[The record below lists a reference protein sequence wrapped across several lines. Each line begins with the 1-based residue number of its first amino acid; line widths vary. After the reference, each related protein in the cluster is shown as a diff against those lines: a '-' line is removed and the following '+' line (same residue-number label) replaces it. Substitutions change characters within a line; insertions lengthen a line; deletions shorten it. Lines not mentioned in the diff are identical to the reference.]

1 MKHEAYRLLEL
12 MTQLAPDRK
21 VSPDEHNVVH
31 VYQTRYM
38 AKLMVVLA
46 EEQEKASE
54 KMEQLTTRLITQTD
68 ALVKFTRGLYGFTA
82 ALFALGIVQLVLAFA
97 VRR

>member
-1 MKHEAYRLLEL
+1 MNPEAYRLLEL
-12 MTQLAPDRK
+12 MKQLAPDRN
-21 VSPDEHNVVH
+21 VSPDDHNLVH

-54 KMEQLTTRLITQTD
+54 KMEQLTTRLIAQTD
-68 ALVKFTRGLYGFTA
+68 TLVKFTKGLYWFTA
-82 ALFALGIVQLVLAFA
+82 ALLALAVVQLVIVFA

>member
-1 MKHEAYRLLEL
+1 MK
-12 MTQLAPDRK
+12 QLAPDRN
-21 VSPDEHNVVH
+21 VSPDDHNLVH

-54 KMEQLTTRLITQTD
+54 KMEQLTTRLIAQTD
-68 ALVKFTRGLYGFTA
+68 TLVKFTKGLYWFTA
-82 ALFALGIVQLVLAFA
+82 ALLALAVVQLVIVFA